1 MPCDDAAL
9 AVAASLVLRSAT
21 LTAVGDVLRSLLS
34 GLLLLSLQI
43 WKAVADMLN
52 KQSGTADKGSSSL
65 VVCREANNSPSKGH
79 VLRSASVDVFWD
91 SVMGC
96 DAESLGD
103 LFTSLPKRW
112 ESITHIPERS
122 LHARKRDTGLRT
134 WTRNS
139 YRVLAGKC
147 E

>member
-1 MPCDDAAL
+1 
-9 AVAASLVLRSAT
+9 VL
-21 LTAVGDVLRSLLS
+21 D
-34 GLLLLSLQI
+34 LQI

-52 KQSGTADKGSSSL
+52 KQSGTADKGWSSRL
-65 VVCREANNSPSKGH
+65 VVCRGANNSPSKGH
-79 VLRSASVDVFWD
+79 VLRSASVDACGD

-103 LFTSLPKRW
+103 LFTLLPKRR

-122 LHARKRDTGLRT
+122 PDARKRDTGLRT
-134 WTRNS
+134 GTRNS
-139 YRVLAGKC
+139 YMILVGKC

>member
-1 MPCDDAAL
+1 ML
-9 AVAASLVLRSAT
+9 
-21 LTAVGDVLRSLLS
+21 G
-34 GLLLLSLQI
+34 LQI
-43 WKAVADMLN
+43 WKAVADMLI
-52 KQSGTADKGSSSL
+52 KQSGTADKGWSSSL
-65 VVCREANNSPSKGH
+65 VVCRGANNSPSKGH
-79 VLRSASVDVFWD
+79 VLRSESVDVFGD

-103 LFTSLPKRW
+103 LFTLLPKRR

-122 LHARKRDTGLRT
+122 PNARKRDTGLRS

-139 YRVLAGKC
+139 YRVLVAKC